1 MTLAQQLILE
11 GKQVGLHEGKQL
23 GLLAGEMRGKQMG
36 LFIGRMDVALRLFRR
51 KFKSVP
57 DNVT

>member
-11 GKQVGLHEGKQL
+11 GKQVGLHEGKQV

-51 KFKSVP
+51 TFKSVP